1 MAQKHTA
8 PRTPLLVLSGLHW
21 KASTPNYELWWHC
34 LRVISSLMHPAK
46 WVQSIKSKGDGCL
59 SALFPSLLADKSSS
73 SSSIYARWYSKL
85 VLSPSKDIRVSSGS
99 SGIIISLGLWCVIY
113 TFHEGML
120 LVPFKVCF
128 FDIGS
133 LSFDP
138 ILGFLSSH
146 KLN

>member
-1 MAQKHTA
+1 
-8 PRTPLLVLSGLHW
+8 
-21 KASTPNYELWWHC
+21 
-34 LRVISSLMHPAK
+34 MHPAK

-73 SSSIYARWYSKL
+73 SSSIYAQWYSKL
-85 VLSPSKDIRVSSGS
+85 VIGLSEDIRVSSRS
-99 SGIIISLGLWCVIY
+99 SGIIVSLGLWCVIY

-120 LVPFKVCF
+120 LVPFEVYF
-128 FDIGS
+128 SDIGS

-138 ILGFLSSH
+138 ILRFLSSH